1 MPSRPN
7 EAVPIE
13 RSLALIYE
21 VVTTG
26 PPGITPWKQLTTF
39 LLVATLLPLG

>member
-7 EAVPIE
+7 ETVPIE

-21 VVTTG
+21 VVTIVC
-26 PPGITPWKQLTTF
+26 PGTTPWKQLTTF